1 MPGEFI
7 PPEPAPAGNDGPA
20 REPEAAGPQE
30 PSPPTV
36 PAPGTAP
43 AEAGAPPAEAGAPP
57 AGAGTSPA
65 DGGAPPPGAWAPPP
79 GAGGPAEVLDST
91 NGVGA
96 AAPTDQGA
104 EVPPDAPG
112 PPPDPAAITGPPWP
126 RLVAAEGSYT
136 PPRLARWPIV
146 VGILL
151 FAGWVATLV
160 IVPTVSSPSS
170 GYALVATD
178 AHFTATFPA
187 RPRRASRAVGT
198 ATVIAYTT
206 ALANHAIGVTYVAL
220 PPSASFS
227 LNAGINGAAQSLP
240 GASIVSRNSLNYL
253 GQPAEDATISSS
265 AGLAQVRVVR
275 FGSSA
280 YVLQAFGSSA
290 ASYAHDYNVLL
301 DSFRPQ
307 NP

>member
-1 MPGEFI
+1 MAQAGCGRWLLH
-7 PPEPAPAGNDGPA
+7 PAQ
-20 REPEAAGPQE
+20 AGPL
-30 PSPPTV
+30 
-36 PAPGTAP
+36 
-43 AEAGAPPAEAGAPP
+43 
-57 AGAGTSPA
+57 A
-65 DGGAPPPGAWAPPP
+65 DRRGDIA
-79 GAGGPAEVLDST
+79 
-91 NGVGA
+91 
-96 AAPTDQGA
+96 
-104 EVPPDAPG
+104 
-112 PPPDPAAITGPPWP
+112 
-126 RLVAAEGSYT
+126 
-136 PPRLARWPIV
+136 
-146 VGILL
+146 

-240 GASIVSRNSLNYL
+240 GARIVSRNSLNYL

-280 YVLQAFGSSA
+280 YVLQAFGPSA
-290 ASYAHDYNVLL
+290 SSYAHDYNVLL

>member
-7 PPEPAPAGNDGPA
+7 PPEPVPAGNEGAA
-20 REPEAAGPQE
+20 REPEAAGPPE

-43 AEAGAPPAEAGAPP
+43 ADA
-57 AGAGTSPA
+57 
-65 DGGAPPPGAWAPPP
+65 GAPPPGAEA
-79 GAGGPAEVLDST
+79 PAEVIDST
-91 NGVGA
+91 RDVGA
-96 AAPTDQGA
+96 IAPTDQSG
-104 EVPPDAPG
+104 EVPPGAPDV
-112 PPPDPAAITGPPWP
+112 PPDPAAITGPPWP
-126 RLVAAEGSYT
+126 RLVAADGSYT

-160 IVPTVSSPSS
+160 IVPATVSSPNS
-170 GYALVATD
+170 GYALVASD

-187 RPRRASRAVGT
+187 RPHRAARAVGT
-198 ATVIAYTT
+198 TTVIAYTT
-206 ALANHAIGVTYVAL
+206 ALPNHAVGVTYVAL

-240 GASIVSRNSLNYL
+240 GARIVSRNSLNYL

-280 YVLQAFGSSA
+280 YVLQAFGPSA
-290 ASYAHDYNVLL
+290 ASYAHDYNILL
-301 DSFRPQ
+301 DTFRPQ

>member
-1 MPGEFI
+1 MPGEFM
-7 PPEPAPAGNDGPA
+7 PPEPAPTGDDGPA
-20 REPEAAGPQE
+20 REPEAAGPPE
-30 PSPPTV
+30 PSPPNS

-43 AEAGAPPAEAGAPP
+43 ADAGAAPPDAGAAPPDAGAPPPDAGAPP
-57 AGAGTSPA
+57 
-65 DGGAPPPGAWAPPP
+65 DGAWA
-79 GAGGPAEVLDST
+79 PAEVLDPARE
-91 NGVGA
+91 VGA
-96 AAPTDQGA
+96 VAPTDQGA
-104 EVPPDAPG
+104 EVPPGAPG
-112 PPPDPAAITGPPWP
+112 VPPDPAAVTGPPWP
-126 RLVAAEGSYT
+126 RLVAEEGSYT

-160 IVPTVSSPSS
+160 IVPATVSSPSS
-170 GYALVATD
+170 GYALTATD

-187 RPRRASRAVGT
+187 RPHHAARAVGT

-206 ALANHAIGVTYVAL
+206 VLPSHAVGVTYVSL

-240 GASIVSRNSLNYL
+240 GARIVSRNSLTYL

-280 YVLQAFGSSA
+280 YVLQAFGPSA

-301 DSFRPQ
+301 DTFRPQ

>member
-1 MPGEFI
+1 MPGEFM
-7 PPEPAPAGNDGPA
+7 PPEPVPTGNEGPA
-20 REPEAAGPQE
+20 REPEPAGSPE

-36 PAPGTAP
+36 PVPGTAP
-43 AEAGAPPAEAGAPP
+43 AGAGAAP
-57 AGAGTSPA
+57 AGAGAALA
-65 DGGAPPPGAWAPPP
+65 DAGA
-79 GAGGPAEVLDST
+79 PAEVLDPARE
-91 NGVGA
+91 VGA
-96 AAPTDQGA
+96 VAPTDQGA
-104 EVPPDAPG
+104 EVPPGAPG
-112 PPPDPAAITGPPWP
+112 TLPDPAAITGPPWP
-126 RLVAAEGSYT
+126 RLVAADGSYT

-151 FAGWVATLV
+151 FAGWVAALV
-160 IVPTVSSPSS
+160 IVPATVSSPSS
-170 GYALVATD
+170 GYALAASD

-187 RPRRASRAVGT
+187 RPHRAARAVGT

-206 ALANHAIGVTYVAL
+206 ALPDHAVGVTYVAL

-240 GASIVSRNSLNYL
+240 GAKIVSRNSLNYL

-280 YVLQAFGSSA
+280 YVLQAFGPSA
-290 ASYAHDYNVLL
+290 SSYANDYNILL
-301 DSFRPQ
+301 DSFRPL

>member
-1 MPGEFI
+1 
-7 PPEPAPAGNDGPA
+7 
-20 REPEAAGPQE
+20 
-30 PSPPTV
+30 
-36 PAPGTAP
+36 
-43 AEAGAPPAEAGAPP
+43 
-57 AGAGTSPA
+57 
-65 DGGAPPPGAWAPPP
+65 
-79 GAGGPAEVLDST
+79 
-91 NGVGA
+91 
-96 AAPTDQGA
+96 
-104 EVPPDAPG
+104 
-112 PPPDPAAITGPPWP
+112 
-126 RLVAAEGSYT
+126 
-136 PPRLARWPIV
+136 

-240 GASIVSRNSLNYL
+240 GARIVSRNSLNYL

>member
-1 MPGEFI
+1 MPGESI
-7 PPEPAPAGNDGPA
+7 PPEPAPAGNDGPT

-43 AEAGAPPAEAGAPP
+43 AEAGTAPAEAGAPPAEAGAPP
-57 AGAGTSPA
+57 
-65 DGGAPPPGAWAPPP
+65 PGAR
-79 GAGGPAEVLDST
+79 GPAEVLDST

-96 AAPTDQGA
+96 VAPTDQGA

-126 RLVAAEGSYT
+126 RLVAADGSYT

-187 RPRRASRAVGT
+187 QPRRASRAVGT

-220 PPSASFS
+220 PSSASFS

-240 GASIVSRNSLNYL
+240 GARIVSRNSLNYL